1 MVAPLVLAFVLQAAS
16 PSARDVA
23 DGREIF
29 RLRCAECHG
38 GAGEGG
44 RGPNLA
50 AGAFYH
56 GGTDADLFQTI
67 QNGIPGTEMPGFATS
82 QTRLAQLVAY
92 LRSLPPSA
100 ERTPLPGD
108 PGRGAALFRGK
119 GDCLSCHRVG
129 RDGGFAG
136 PDLSTVGSRRP
147 LAYLRAS
154 LVDPD
159 RDVRARYWVVTTVG
173 ASGDRSQGF
182 LLDEDRHSLRILGF
196 DGRLRSFPKA
206 DLKSYGI
213 DRHSIMQSF
222 EGIFD
227 TRGIDDLV
235 SYLATLRSEVTR

>member
-1 MVAPLVLAFVLQAAS
+1 MSVAVVLAVLLQGATPA
-16 PSARDVA
+16 ARDVA
-23 DGREIF
+23 EGREIF

-50 AGAFYH
+50 AGVFYH

-82 QTRLAQLVAY
+82 ETRLAQLVAF

-100 ERTPLPGD
+100 DRSPLPGD
-108 PGRGAALFRGK
+108 PRRGEALFRGK

-136 PDLSTVGSRRP
+136 PDLSSVGSRRP

-159 RDVRARYWVVTTVG
+159 RDVRSRYWVVTAVAG
-173 ASGDRSQGF
+173 SGERSQGF
-182 LLDEDRHSLRILGF
+182 LLDEDRHTLQILGF
-196 DGRLRSFPKA
+196 DGKLRSLKKE
-206 DLKSYGI
+206 DLKTYDV
-213 DRHSIMQSF
+213 DRHSVMQSF
-222 EGIFD
+222 AGTFD
-227 TRGIDDLV
+227 AREMDDLV
-235 SYLATLRSEVTR
+235 SYLSSLRSEVSR